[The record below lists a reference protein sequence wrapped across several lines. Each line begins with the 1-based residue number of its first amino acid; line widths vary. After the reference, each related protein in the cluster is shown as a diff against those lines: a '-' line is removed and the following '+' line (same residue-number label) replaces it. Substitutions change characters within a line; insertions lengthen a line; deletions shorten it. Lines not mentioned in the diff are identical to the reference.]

1 MAQMELKDLT
11 KLMELDKTE
20 QSLAEGLLSIASDNG
35 ITVDD
40 VDELQDVID
49 YVQDN
54 LGDYPDINKMQL
66 SMFEKKLKEAGKG
79 KKKSDSQK
87 AVEGAAKAVAKTT
100 AGTVG
105 RQIGRE
111 AGEKLGG
118 SFGKTLGG
126 NVGAELGR
134 KIIDVIKK

>member
-1 MAQMELKDLT
+1 MAQIKVKNLE
-11 KLMELDKTE
+11 KLMELDETEKT
-20 QSLAEGLLSIASDNG
+20 LADNLLAIATDNG
-35 ITVDD
+35 IIIDD
-40 VDELQDVID
+40 VGELQDVID
-49 YVQDN
+49 YIQDN
-54 LGDYPDINKMQL
+54 MSDYPDINKMQL
-66 SMFEKKLKEAGKG
+66 SMFEKKLKEAKKG
-79 KKKSDSQK
+79 GKKSDTEK
-87 AVEGAAKAVAKTT
+87 AVESTAKAVAKTT

-105 RQIGRE
+105 RKLGRE

>member
-1 MAQMELKDLT
+1 M
-11 KLMELDKTE
+11 
-20 QSLAEGLLSIASDNG
+20 
-35 ITVDD
+35 DD
-40 VDELQDVID
+40 VEELQDVID
-49 YVQDN
+49 YIQEN
-54 LGDYPDINKMQL
+54 MGDYPDINKMQL
-66 SMFEKKLKEAGKG
+66 SMLEKKLKDVKKG
-79 KKKSDSQK
+79 KQKTDTEK
-87 AVEGAAKAVAKTT
+87 AVGDAAKAVAKTT

-111 AGEKLGG
+111 AGQKLGG

>member
-1 MAQMELKDLT
+1 MGQIDVKDLT
-11 KLMELDKTE
+11 QRMKLDEAE
-20 QSLAEGLLSIASDNG
+20 QQLLESLLTIAADNG

-40 VDELQDVID
+40 VEELQDVID
-49 YVQDN
+49 YIQEN
-54 LGDYPDINKMQL
+54 MGDYPDINKMQL
-66 SMFEKKLKEAGKG
+66 SMLEKKLKDVKKG
-79 KKKSDSQK
+79 KQKTDTEK
-87 AVEGAAKAVAKTT
+87 AVGDAAKAVAKTT